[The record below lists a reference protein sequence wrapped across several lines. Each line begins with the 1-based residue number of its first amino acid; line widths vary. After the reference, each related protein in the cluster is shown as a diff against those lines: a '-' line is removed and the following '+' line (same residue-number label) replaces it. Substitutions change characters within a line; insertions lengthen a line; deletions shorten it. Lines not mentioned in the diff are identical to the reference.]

1 MVKKEK
7 QNGWHD
13 SMFVLTLNRIWR
25 YSFFFS
31 ASIKVDPRTHFTPE
45 NHKFICRA
53 SFNFDVLLKW
63 TTERIKMLPLT
74 IHLHTKHVAT
84 CEPLAVSR
92 MDDMTED
99 WRGNWTGDAFLTNCV
114 YCSSYGQP
122 EDTFVRPS
130 NYKCDVYPW
139 TRPMSVENVTDTRE
153 HWERCDQHKCDENYD
168 KSSGSLA

>member
-1 MVKKEK
+1 MDKTEPRTRNGKKRKTERLTRF
-7 QNGWHD
+7 HVL
-13 SMFVLTLNRIWR
+13 VLTLNRIWR

-99 WRGNWTGDAFLTNCV
+99 
-114 YCSSYGQP
+114 
-122 EDTFVRPS
+122 
-130 NYKCDVYPW
+130 
-139 TRPMSVENVTDTRE
+139 
-153 HWERCDQHKCDENYD
+153 
-168 KSSGSLA
+168 